1 MQNLEQIKSVSS
13 EMQSYMDVVQLIQN
27 AFPFYLEQKS
37 RTYRQV
43 ISPPGVEIGSVLEK
57 KQDVLITYSVNK
69 KQPGSQKM
77 PFQERTFTNP
87 IYAKTEFAPGG
98 IQQQTE
104 HWYFVDVMV
113 AFDVYG
119 TNYSTYSLA
128 CEDVIE
134 YMNILKMVPNE
145 FLKRGF
151 KVPTFW
157 YQEGDEVMNIGQS
170 VIYHGKL
177 LYAVQLK
184 QKLTNYENVI
194 RSIEHFFELIER

>member
-1 MQNLEQIKSVSS
+1 
-13 EMQSYMDVVQLIQN
+13 
-27 AFPFYLEQKS
+27 
-37 RTYRQV
+37 
-43 ISPPGVEIGSVLEK
+43 
-57 KQDVLITYSVNK
+57 
-69 KQPGSQKM
+69 
-77 PFQERTFTNP
+77 
-87 IYAKTEFAPGG
+87 
-98 IQQQTE
+98 
-104 HWYFVDVMV
+104 MV